1 MHRQFRFSLFT
12 FLAVCTLITV
22 AVGMYSRPRTAALSV
37 QVVGNTYNPEP
48 FIVEQGSKRRGLFYF
63 HVVVQNT
70 SNETIRLWEE
80 WNSWGYYNLTFE
92 VFDVN
97 GKLLGVAQKKPQ
109 TWTMNFPSFLELKPK
124 QVHVID
130 VYFHSFDWDAP
141 IKPIIGNQA
150 KSNYSLVANYS
161 VKACSDSA
169 EQGVWNGISK
179 SRPIDMTLECWP
191 TKTNRAGDR
200 IVEPT
205 EASEVDE

>member
-1 MHRQFRFSLFT
+1 MHRQFRFSLFS
-12 FLAVCTLITV
+12 FLVVCSLITV

-109 TWTMNFPSFLELKPK
+109 NWTVNFPSFLELKPK

-141 IKPIIGNQA
+141 IKPILANQA
-150 KSNYSLVANYS
+150 KSKYSLVANYS
-161 VKACSDSA
+161 IAACSDSA
-169 EQGVWNGISK
+169 EHGVWNGVSK
-179 SRPIDMTLECWP
+179 ARPIDITLECWP
-191 TKTNRAGDR
+191 TDADAGAS
-200 IVEPT
+200 EPNK
-205 EASEVDE
+205 ASEVDE

>member
-141 IKPIIGNQA
+141 IKPILANQA
-150 KSNYSLVANYS
+150 KSKYSLVANYS
-161 VKACSDSA
+161 IAACSDSA
-169 EQGVWNGISK
+169 EHGVWNGISK